1 LGAAAI
7 GAVKRGHDNMIK
19 YKASLSA
26 LLLCVV
32 SHRELVRRLAGREFS
47 MRFRGSALGF
57 AWTVIT
63 PLILA
68 IMYTFVFDSIF
79 KMRWGG
85 ATDIGTSNFAIYLLV
100 GLAVHGVFV
109 ECLSRAPGLIIANPS
124 YVTKV
129 VFPLEVLPFVVLIS
143 ALTNAMISLM
153 IAALVNLALS
163 GQLHPTVLFIP
174 ILVLPY
180 ALFVAAV
187 TMVVAAVGVY
197 LRDLS
202 QLVSL
207 IIPIS
212 LFLSPVFY
220 PIEAV
225 PRAMQPLISMNPL
238 TFAIEQARLT
248 LIRGDVPNLIGIA
261 IYTAA
266 SMSALAIAY
275 WSFQRLRGGF
285 ADVI

>member
-1 LGAAAI
+1 
-7 GAVKRGHDNMIK
+7 MTE

-26 LLLCVV
+26 LLLSLM
-32 SHRELVRRLAGREFS
+32 SHRELLRRLAGREFS

-57 AWTVIT
+57 AWTIIT

-68 IMYTFVFDSIF
+68 VMYTFVFDSIF

-85 ATDIGTSNFAIYLLV
+85 AGEIGTANFAIYLLV

-109 ECLSRAPGLIIANPS
+109 ECLSRAPGLIISNSS

-143 ALTNAMISLM
+143 ALTNAMISLT

-163 GQLHPTVLFIP
+163 GQLHPTALFIP

-180 ALFVAAV
+180 ALFVVAV
-187 TMVVAAVGVY
+187 TMVIAAIGVY

-202 QLVSL
+202 QVVSL

-238 TFAIEQARLT
+238 TFAIEQARLI
-248 LIRGDVPNLIGIA
+248 LIKGDAPNLIGIA
-261 IYTAA
+261 IYTMA
-266 SMSALAIAY
+266 SMFALAVAH
-275 WSFQRLRGGF
+275 WSFQRLRRGF
-285 ADVI
+285 ADVV

>member
-1 LGAAAI
+1 
-7 GAVKRGHDNMIK
+7 MTE
-19 YKASLSA
+19 YKANLNT
-26 LLLCVV
+26 LLLSLM
-32 SHRELVRRLAGREFS
+32 SHRELLRRLVGREFS

-57 AWTVIT
+57 AWTIIT

-68 IMYTFVFDSIF
+68 VMYTFVFDSIF

-85 ATDIGTSNFAIYLLV
+85 AGDIGTSNFAVYLLV

-109 ECLSRAPGLIIANPS
+109 ECLSRAPGLIISNPS

-129 VFPLEVLPFVVLIS
+129 VFPLEVLPFVVLIT
-143 ALTNAMISLM
+143 ALTNAMISLT
-153 IAALVNLALS
+153 IAALVNLALT
-163 GQLHPTVLFIP
+163 GQLHPTALFIP

-180 ALFVAAV
+180 ALFV
-187 TMVVAAVGVY
+187 VAATMIFAAIGVY

-202 QLVSL
+202 QVVSL
-207 IIPIS
+207 VIPMS

-238 TFAIEQARLT
+238 TFVIEQARLA
-248 LIRGDVPNLIGIA
+248 LITGNAPNLMGIA
-261 IYTAA
+261 IYTTA
-266 SMSALAIAY
+266 SMCALTVAY
-275 WSFQRLRGGF
+275 WSFQRLRTGF
-285 ADVI
+285 ADVV

>member
-1 LGAAAI
+1 
-7 GAVKRGHDNMIK
+7 MTE

-26 LLLCVV
+26 LLLSLM
-32 SHRELVRRLAGREFS
+32 SHRELLRRLAGREFS

-57 AWTVIT
+57 AWTIIT

-68 IMYTFVFDSIF
+68 VMYTFVFDSIF

-85 ATDIGTSNFAIYLLV
+85 ASEIGTANFAIYLLV

-109 ECLSRAPGLIIANPS
+109 ECLSRAPGLIISNSS

-129 VFPLEVLPFVVLIS
+129 VFPLEVLPFVVLIP
-143 ALTNAMISLM
+143 ALTNAMISLT

-163 GQLHPTVLFIP
+163 GQLHPAALFIP

-180 ALFVAAV
+180 ALFVVAV
-187 TMVVAAVGVY
+187 TMVVAAIGVY

-202 QLVSL
+202 QVVSL

-225 PRAMQPLISMNPL
+225 PRVMQPLMSMNPL
-238 TFAIEQARLT
+238 TFTIEQARLT
-248 LIRGDVPNLIGIA
+248 LIRGDAPNLIGMV
-261 IYTAA
+261 IYTTA
-266 SMSALAIAY
+266 SMFALAVAY
-275 WSFQRLRGGF
+275 WSFQRLRRGF
-285 ADVI
+285 ADVV